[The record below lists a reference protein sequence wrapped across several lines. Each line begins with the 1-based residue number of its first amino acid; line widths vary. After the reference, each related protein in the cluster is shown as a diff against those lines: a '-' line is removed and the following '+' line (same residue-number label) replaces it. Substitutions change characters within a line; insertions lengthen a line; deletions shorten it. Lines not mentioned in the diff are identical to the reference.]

1 MMKNV
6 KNEIQTEL
14 VLKGIAPGN
23 VYPQSELKGK
33 YCDISDTF
41 QKMVYKPDEGEKLR
55 VHILQQKMAELV
67 EKNNLSDNPICKE
80 NKKNIDDLASKI
92 ASTAAG
98 AYGEKKAGEA
108 LKRLYSDHYMLHNV
122 YLKNE
127 AGAAEYDYIIITSKG
142 IFIVEVKYSNWEIV
156 IEENGDYL
164 RMGDGKFNYHY
175 NIVEAMEKKKYILWN
190 ALPDEI
196 KQNVCIEHIHQ
207 LVLFVGDKR
216 VINKVR
222 WLKICY
228 CSTVCHCIDKWYV
241 EKYRLYREETK
252 SVYDFLNT
260 INSEALFPLDID
272 LEKMV
277 NDFADTINLIH
288 QSEAKRAKQT
298 EVRAAMK
305 ANEPVVDRKEIQK
318 KKPHIKS
325 RISITKVTVAI
336 AAMVVVS
343 QIPRAIKT
351 IEKYRVNLK

>member
-41 QKMVYKPDEGEKLR
+41 QNMVCEPKEGEKLR

-67 EKNNLSDNPICKE
+67 EENNLSDNPICKE

-108 LKRLYSDHYMLHNV
+108 LKRLYSEHYMLHNV

-142 IFIVEVKYSNWEIV
+142 IFIVEVKHSNWEIV

-164 RMGDGKFNYHY
+164 RMDDGKFNYHY

-216 VINKVR
+216 VVNKVR

-260 INSEALFPLDID
+260 INSEVLFPLDIN

-277 NDFADTINLIH
+277 DDFAGTIDLIK
-288 QSEAKRAKQT
+288 QSEMKKAKQT
-298 EVRAAMK
+298 KESVAIK
-305 ANEPVVDRKEIQK
+305 TNEPVIEKNEAQK
-318 KKPHIKS
+318 KTHALRRRIAMS
-325 RISITKVTVAI
+325 RVTMAI
-336 AAMVVVS
+336 AAIVVVS
-343 QIPRAIKT
+343 QIPRVIKNV
-351 IEKYRVNLK
+351 ERYRVNLK